1 MTISRHRW
9 QGATRIVLGLLVLG
23 AATACSTIQSPLDT
37 SGLSL
42 SSTPLYGK
50 FVWHD
55 LMTEDPAAVKRFYA
69 GLLGWEYHDATAFN
83 KPYTLVKANGQYVA
97 GIVKVRR
104 PDPEKPVSQWISYL
118 SVPDVDAAVGTTA
131 DKGGETVAAARDI
144 PNIGR
149 AAVVTD
155 PEGAPLGLLH
165 SDIGDPDDSTGN
177 ARGQF
182 LWMELL
188 ADDPVVAAAF
198 YQALAGYE
206 VEEVEIG
213 GGPYRVLRRGVE
225 RAGVLKNPVKGAA
238 PIWLPYVVVEDP
250 VSAVDKVR
258 ELGGRVLLAP
268 KPEVRKGTL
277 ALVEDPSGAVLALQ
291 KWPL

>member
-1 MTISRHRW
+1 
-9 QGATRIVLGLLVLG
+9 
-23 AATACSTIQSPLDT
+23 
-37 SGLSL
+37 
-42 SSTPLYGK
+42 
-50 FVWHD
+50 
-55 LMTEDPAAVKRFYA
+55 MTEDPAAVKRFYT
-69 GLLGWEYHDATAFN
+69 GLLGWKYQEVQAFDQ
-83 KPYTLVKANGQYVA
+83 PYTLVKADGQYVA

-104 PDPEKPVSQWISYL
+104 PHPEEPVSQWISYL
-118 SVPDVDAAVGTTA
+118 SVPDVDNAVSTTA
-131 DKGGETVAAARDI
+131 GHAGETVAAARDI

-155 PEGAPLGLLH
+155 PEGAPLGLLR

-177 ARGQF
+177 APGQF

-188 ADDPVVAAAF
+188 SDDPAAAAAF

-213 GGPYRVLRRGVE
+213 GGAYRVLRSGVE
-225 RAGVLKNPVKGAA
+225 RAGILKNPIKGA
-238 PIWLPYVVVEDP
+238 PPVWLPYVVVEDP
-250 VSAVDKVR
+250 VAAADKVR

-268 KPEVRKGTL
+268 SPQVRQGTL